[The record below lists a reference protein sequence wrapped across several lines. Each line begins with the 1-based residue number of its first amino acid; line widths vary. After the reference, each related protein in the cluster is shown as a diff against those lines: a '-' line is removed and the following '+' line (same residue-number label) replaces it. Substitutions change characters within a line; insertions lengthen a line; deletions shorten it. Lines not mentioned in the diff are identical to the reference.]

1 MIIDFHTYVGTSML
15 GESSTVEELLEN
27 MEKNDVTTSVVC
39 PVKTIDP
46 YFEKQNQY
54 IADLQK
60 KYEGTIIGFCR
71 IDPNLGKDS
80 EKILRESV
88 SDLGL
93 QGLVLHP
100 WEETFAINDKR
111 VFPFMEVCRELKLPV
126 LIETGYPWLSHCF
139 QVANLAEKYP
149 DVKIIM
155 SHGGQFDSSGYAL
168 TDVDYV
174 MDRHPNLYIETSGD
188 FSDEGIENIPIRLGH
203 DRLLFGSHFPW
214 LNTELEIY
222 RIERANL
229 PQEAKEC
236 IYYKN
241 AKAIL
246 KFY

>member
-1 MIIDFHTYVGTSML
+1 ML
-15 GESSTVEELLEN
+15 GQTSTVEELLEN
-27 MEKNDVTTSVVC
+27 MEHNQIAASVIC
-39 PVKTIDP
+39 PVKTVDP
-46 YFEKQNQY
+46 YFEKQNEY
-54 IADLQK
+54 VASLQQQ
-60 KYEGTIIGFCR
+60 YEGKIYGFAR

-80 EKILRESV
+80 EKVLCRAVE
-88 SDLGL
+88 DLHLKGL
-93 QGLVLHP
+93 ILHP

-111 VFPFMEVCRELKLPV
+111 VFPFMEMCREYKLPI

-149 DVKIIM
+149 DLMFIM

-174 MDRHPNLYIETSGD
+174 MDRHENLYIETSGD
-188 FSDEGIENIPIRLGH
+188 FSDEGIENIPVRLGF
-203 DRLLFGSHFPW
+203 DRLIFGSHFPW

-229 PQEAKEC
+229 PQEAKEA

-241 AKAIL
+241 AQRIL
-246 KFY
+246 GL